1 MVLLIIIPIK
11 WLFHWEYTLFSDK
24 PTWGQYDDLAVG
36 CVETTCHRLK
46 KRPLDQAISRLWN
59 CSPCKFPCFGKDW
72 NHLPS
77 LPRVD
82 RRGNQWY
89 QWFRSS
95 PFGTHPF
102 LLEISTVFR
111 FVSWLLVIDSRKF
124 LGGIISIFVA
134 LTSPFLLVE
143 SSFLCWHLLF
153 WQVKFGQTLIFTDSR
168 RMIKWWNNV
177 YIYTHIHTCLTDQIT
192 KPCLKHGTL
201 RMILLGYH
209 RNPFWT
215 HPRRRRLGRRHRAL
229 GRAEMGPPWY
239 CASTVRI
246 SPVINNST

>member
-102 LLEISTVFR
+102 LLEISNVFR

-168 RMIKWWNNV
+168 RMIKWWNKYICIYIYM
-177 YIYTHIHTCLTDQIT
+177 YIYTHTYVSYWSNYQ
-192 KPCLKHGTL
+192 
-201 RMILLGYH
+201 
-209 RNPFWT
+209 
-215 HPRRRRLGRRHRAL
+215 AL
-229 GRAEMGPPWY
+229 FKTRYVADDSSG
-239 CASTVRI
+239 I
-246 SPVINNST
+246 SPESLLNSSQAQAAWKKAPGPGPGRNGTAMVLCFYS